1 MGSLYKI
8 FTMITVAFIFA
19 CFTVC
24 FQTAAVEIIE
34 FSNEFSWPKLK
45 QLPGALTENFGLLSP
60 ISIWPLIATL
70 LIGMFAGIASNQI
83 PGRVVRV
90 DSGERM
96 DNNQDTID
104 LTTKFF
110 YFGQQEYDELE

>member
-8 FTMITVAFIFA
+8 FTMIAVAFILAFL
-19 CFTVC
+19 TLC
-24 FQTAAVEIIE
+24 FQPAAVEIIE

-45 QLPGALTENFGLLSP
+45 QLPGALTENFGLLSH

-70 LIGMFAGIASNQI
+70 LMGMFAGIPSNQI
-83 PGRVVRV
+83 MGRVARV

-96 DNNQDTID
+96 DYIHDTID

-110 YFGQQEYDELE
+110 YFGQQ